1 MVKDADVYIAQKEIG
16 AYISSCFFALGN
28 SDEIKIV
35 SRGRNNNKALNV
47 LAILIREYLENPKYS
62 IKVDSEEFVDK
73 ETNQSR
79 WVSTLE
85 ITLSGSKKER
95 NK

>member
-28 SDEIKIV
+28 NDEIKIV
-35 SRGRNNNKALNV
+35 SRGKNNNKALNV
-47 LAILIREYLENPKYS
+47 LAILIREYLENFKYDMR
-62 IKVDSEEFVDK
+62 VDSEEFVDK
-73 ETNQSR
+73 ETNRPR
-79 WVSTLE
+79 WVTTLE
-85 ITLSGSKKER
+85 ITLSGSKKEK